1 MAVMRSERA
10 RWKKISLTTRAIGT
24 RMADDVHG
32 VMGFMLY
39 VSMGNVADDDNDDDD
54 DLGCEGR
61 FHY

>member
-1 MAVMRSERA
+1 
-10 RWKKISLTTRAIGT
+10 
-24 RMADDVHG
+24 MADDVHG

-39 VSMGNVADDDNDDDD
+39 VFMGNVADDDNDDDD

>member
-1 MAVMRSERA
+1 
-10 RWKKISLTTRAIGT
+10 
-24 RMADDVHG
+24 MADDVHG